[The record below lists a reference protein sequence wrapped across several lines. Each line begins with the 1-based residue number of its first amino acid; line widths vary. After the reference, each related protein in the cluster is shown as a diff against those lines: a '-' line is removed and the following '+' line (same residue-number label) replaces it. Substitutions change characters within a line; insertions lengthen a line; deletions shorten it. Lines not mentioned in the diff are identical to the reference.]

1 MSVRFR
7 RLQAE
12 FERISQLFASHER
25 IRILESFGTPPER
38 YVVEYRL
45 KGLVEEQGE
54 IKERGVH
61 RAQIL
66 LGRNY
71 PRELPRC
78 SMLTPVFH
86 PNIDHLRICTEDIG
100 AAGKTIDQV
109 ITFIGEMIAFQS
121 YNVKSPLNGDAAR
134 WTIEHLDQ
142 LPLDKIDL
150 TPRESFR
157 PQTRMESSAP
167 STTAP
172 ERQTTAVFPTE
183 QTHDVPAAFETPG
196 PQRCDNCGQTGPDV
210 VLKTCANSHLVCE
223 NCSLACNCA
232 NTVCVLCDIQN
243 CANCHGLTCNACQV
257 LCAAAHLVCHD
268 CSVAC
273 ASCGKSVCV
282 LCELNNCTACHGL
295 VCSNCLVLCAGCQR
309 RFCLAH
315 VHRCKIC
322 NSLKCSDGVMVCER
336 CGNLCCVEHIT
347 SAGVCTVCS
356 SSPTS
361 GPPTSEAENKVSRA
375 DADATTTELKL
386 EEQATDAPATR
397 DPPDQDRPD
406 QQQIDSS
413 RNVLLNPPL
422 ETVR

>member
-1 MSVRFR
+1 
-7 RLQAE
+7 
-12 FERISQLFASHER
+12 
-25 IRILESFGTPPER
+25 
-38 YVVEYRL
+38 
-45 KGLVEEQGE
+45 
-54 IKERGVH
+54 
-61 RAQIL
+61 
-66 LGRNY
+66 
-71 PRELPRC
+71 
-78 SMLTPVFH
+78 
-86 PNIDHLRICTEDIG
+86 
-100 AAGKTIDQV
+100 
-109 ITFIGEMIAFQS
+109 MIAFQS